1 MFDIQVHKDQQV
13 PRERRVSINGAV
25 PLNLNLWRIYSVEY
39 YFEFFRFLCPMNVAT
54 PIDGIDTKEQKI

>member
-1 MFDIQVHKDQQV
+1 VFDIQVHKDQQV

-39 YFEFFRFLCPMNVAT
+39 YFEFFSFLCPMNVAT